1 MTTAT
6 VVAVAVGLLLVL
18 IMCEVPIA
26 FALAGSGAVG
36 LLMMSG
42 SGIAGTTVSSLSYG
56 ALAKYT
62 LVIIPLFIAM
72 GVLARHAR
80 IAEDAFAVTSRAL
93 RRVPGS
99 LAIAAILACAVFGAV
114 SGSSVAAVVAI
125 GKPAIEEMVRHGYSR
140 TVALGVVGAAGTFG
154 VLIPPSIVL
163 VVYGML
169 TGVSIGTLLLAG
181 IIPGILSAVL
191 YVVSVIIRA
200 KLRPDLFGRQLPEER
215 VQVDVS
221 AAGRRTGV
229 SSASFAGM
237 TAESH
242 VAQESHARGSS
253 VWEQGE
259 EPRSNAGGLIRA
271 AVLFTIVLG
280 GIYTGVFTAIESA
293 AVGAVTVFGML
304 VWEHRHSGLRAL
316 ARTVREA
323 AGESVELNSMVA
335 ALLVGSGI
343 FSAFMIA
350 SGVPLTLNRWVSQLD
365 LNPLVIVAVILL
377 AFIPL
382 GMFLDPISSML
393 IAVPLTYPIVDDLGF
408 SGVWFGIMVVKFIEI
423 GLITPPL
430 GINAF
435 VVAGVDNEATVEQ
448 AFRGVLWFLPID
460 LITIAILFA
469 FPWFATALG
478 GAA

>member
-1 MTTAT
+1 MTGAAIAGI
-6 VVAVAVGLLLVL
+6 AVALLLLL
-18 IMCEVPIA
+18 IICEVPIA
-26 FALAGSGAVG
+26 YALAGSGAVG
-36 LLMMSG
+36 MLMLSG
-42 SGIAGTTVSSLSYG
+42 SNIAGTTIASVSYG
-56 ALAKYT
+56 SLAKYT

-93 RRVPGS
+93 RRVPGN

-125 GKPAIEEMVRHGYSR
+125 GRPAIQEMVRHGYSR

-163 VVYGML
+163 VIYGML

-181 IIPGILSAVL
+181 ILPGILSAVL
-191 YVVSVIIRA
+191 YVVSVVIRA
-200 KLRPDLFGRQLPEER
+200 KVQPELFGQKLEHAL
-215 VQVDVS
+215 V
-221 AAGRRTGV
+221 AAAPAA
-229 SSASFAGM
+229 SASTGGGAP
-237 TAESH
+237 
-242 VAQESHARGSS
+242 S
-253 VWEQGE
+253 V
-259 EPRSNAGGLIRA
+259 EPREARAGASEVTATPESGEPARTNSAGLLRA
-271 AVLFTIVLG
+271 LVLFVVVLG

-293 AVGAVTVFGML
+293 AVGAVTVFAML
-304 VWEHRHSGLRAL
+304 LWEHRGVGVRGLWHRL
-316 ARTVREA
+316 REA
-323 AGESVELNSMVA
+323 VGESVELNAMVA

-350 SGVPLTLNRWVSQLD
+350 SGTPLALNRWVSQLSLD
-365 LNPLVIVAVILL
+365 PLIIVALILL

-393 IAVPLTYPIVDDLGF
+393 IAVPLVYPIVDDLGF
-408 SGVWFGIMVVKFIEI
+408 SGVWFGVMVVKFIEI

-435 VVAGVDNEATVEQ
+435 VVAGVDAKATVEQ

-460 LITIAILFA
+460 LVTIAILFA
-469 FPWFATALG
+469 FPWFSTALG
-478 GAA
+478 GAG